1 MNYEKI
7 EQYIYEINTSTYD
20 ILNALTPFYRYK
32 LYEKI
37 RKISN
42 LDDNC
47 DAEILANAVVNA
59 IQHMDKNI
67 LDSFELASHSYKEL
81 LQVQRITKTRLTRKA
96 NRYRINIRRILCLS
110 RDDDEVQLSFDNDK
124 KERYQ
129 KIKFNGYSVQDSIEK
144 KIKNNKARD
153 WSISQCLNESSKIL
167 GMKQTYGESGWFMTL
182 TLPAKFRNM
191 TFEQCNDEINR
202 RLNMIKK
209 YTERLGILW
218 TAIYAIELHKDETPH
233 IHIIY
238 YVNDFNSANEAG
250 FGWERVKTDRDKLLD
265 IVFKFFDNE
274 NDYRQNDNFTIEN
287 NQEIYN
293 FDKCLGYLFKDY
305 GKHNVRHGFIGL
317 RRDIKNVWNALYN
330 GDIENSCLSYL
341 SNRKLFLSITLMY
354 MREIDDYLAG
364 YPGYTLFAIAGFK
377 SEKINQL
384 ANRNIDFDDTQ
395 FSMYQHELQKMRNY
409 VNPPRAKSDKKYK
422 KVRKTFIKSSY
433 ALVIGYSYLYINTKI
448 VFYGNFDYQCV
459 KSRGQP
465 PPLLEGKSLFNR
477 NRINI
482 SDISADWHKNHQTYA
497 TGAESQ

>member
-1 MNYEKI
+1 MNNDILERH
-7 EQYIYEINTSTYD
+7 IYEINSSTYD
-20 ILNALTPFYRYK
+20 KLDTLNKFYRYK

-47 DAEILANAVVNA
+47 DAEILANAVVNTLS
-59 IQHMDKNI
+59 HMDKNI

-96 NRYRINIRRILCLS
+96 NRYRINIRRILGLS
-110 RDDDEVQLSFDNDK
+110 RDDDEVQSSFDNDK
-124 KERYQ
+124 KARYQ

-144 KIKNNKARD
+144 KIKNNRSRD

-182 TLPAKFRNM
+182 TLPTKFRDM

-202 RLNMIKK
+202 RINMIKK
-209 YTERLGILW
+209 YTERIGILW
-218 TAIYAIELHKDETPH
+218 TGIYSIELHKDETPH
-233 IHIIY
+233 IHLIY
-238 YVNDFNSANEAG
+238 YVNDYNSMNEAG

-293 FDKCLGYLFKDY
+293 FDKCLGYIFKDY
-305 GKHNVRHGFIGL
+305 GKPNVRHGFIGL

-354 MREIDDYLAG
+354 MREIDDYLYG
-364 YPGYTLFAIAGFK
+364 YPAFTLFAISGFK

-384 ANRNIDFDDTQ
+384 SDRNVDFNDTQ

-409 VNPPRAKSDKKYK
+409 VNPAYAEKDKRYRKL
-422 KVRKTFIKSSY
+422 RKTFIKSCY
-433 ALVIGYSYLYINTKI
+433 ALVFGNVYLYINTKN
-448 VFYGNFDYQCV
+448 VLDNFGYQCI

-465 PPLLEGKSLFNR
+465 PPKMGEEKLF
-477 NRINI
+477 
-482 SDISADWHKNHQTYA
+482 
-497 TGAESQ
+497 